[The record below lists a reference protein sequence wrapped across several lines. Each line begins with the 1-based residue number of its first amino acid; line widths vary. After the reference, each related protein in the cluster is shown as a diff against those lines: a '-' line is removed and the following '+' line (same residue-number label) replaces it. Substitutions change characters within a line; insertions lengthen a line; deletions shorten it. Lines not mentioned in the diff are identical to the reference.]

1 MVGMHMTDA
10 EFESA
15 VEDALAGVPERF
27 RAALDNVGIA
37 VADEPDEREMDSMCD
52 PDGELL
58 GLYEG
63 VPITQRTSAYGGV
76 MPDVITVFKGPH
88 ERLCATRDEMV
99 GEIRTTVLHE
109 LGHYFGFDD
118 EYLHAHGY

>member
-1 MVGMHMTDA
+1 MTDA

-15 VEDALAGVPERF
+15 VEEALAGVPERF
-27 RAALDNVGIA
+27 RRALDNVGIA
-37 VADEPDEREMDSMCD
+37 VADEPDERERASMHD
-52 PDGELL
+52 PRGELL

-63 VPITQRTSAYGGV
+63 VPITRRTTAYGGV

-88 ERLCATRDEMV
+88 ERVCRSRGEMV
-99 GEIRTTVLHE
+99 REIRKTVLHE

-118 EYLHAHGY
+118 DYLHARGY

>member
-1 MVGMHMTDA
+1 MHMTDA

-15 VEDALAGVPERF
+15 VEEALAGVPERF
-27 RAALDNVGIA
+27 RRALDNVCVA
-37 VADEPDEREMDSMCD
+37 VADEPDEDERASMCD

-58 GLYEG
+58 GLYRG
-63 VPITQRTSAYGGV
+63 VPITERTTAYGGV

-88 ERLCATRDEMV
+88 ERVCRSRAEMV
-99 GEIRTTVLHE
+99 DEIRRTVLHE

-118 EYLHAHGY
+118 DYLHAHGY

>member
-1 MVGMHMTDA
+1 MTDA

-15 VEDALAGVPERF
+15 VEEALAGVPERF
-27 RAALDNVGIA
+27 RRALDNVCVA
-37 VADEPDEREMDSMCD
+37 VADEPDEDERASMCD

-58 GLYEG
+58 GLYRG
-63 VPITQRTSAYGGV
+63 VPITERTTAYGGV

-88 ERLCATRDEMV
+88 ERVCRSRAEMV
-99 GEIRTTVLHE
+99 DEIRRTVLHE

-118 EYLHAHGY
+118 DYLHAHGY